1 MRGSHSPRIL
11 HAYLSLSLFSAIA
24 LPAFAQTPGGS
35 AAAQPAPRGYD
46 ITKEVILRGTIS
58 QVVQRPAAG
67 LPLGLHLMVA
77 TGQGTVDVHLGPYLG
92 RIASEKGLV
101 AGAAIQMYGV
111 STHFAAGDVFLARI
125 VVVGNQTITVRSENG
140 FPVRPIPAGART
152 TRGPQP
158 SGDL

>member
-1 MRGSHSPRIL
+1 MRRSHSPTIL
-11 HAYLSLSLFSAIA
+11 HAFLSLSLFAAIA

-35 AAAQPAPRGYD
+35 AAAQPTPHAYD

-92 RIASEKGLV
+92 RIAAEKGLV

-111 STHFAAGDVFLARI
+111 TTHFAAGDVFLARI

-158 SGDL
+158 AGGL